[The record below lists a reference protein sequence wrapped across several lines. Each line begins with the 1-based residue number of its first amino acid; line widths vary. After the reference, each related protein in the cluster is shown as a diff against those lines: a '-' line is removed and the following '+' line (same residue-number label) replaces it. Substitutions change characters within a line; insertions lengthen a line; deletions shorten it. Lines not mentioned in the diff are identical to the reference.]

1 MRLISILFVT
11 VLLFAAGC
19 RGGADKVEEKVAD
32 NQQTT
37 PEISMELEKG
47 EPSGAQ
53 IFREKLASHCG
64 RAYEG
69 QVIAAPE
76 NDDFRGKKLVMHVL
90 SCEGDVINVPFNVGD
105 DRSRTWVFTFMGDR
119 ILLKHDHR
127 HEDGTI
133 DEITMYGGMTTNSG
147 QESIQVFPADEE
159 TRLLIP
165 EASTNVWWVTLT
177 DSVFT
182 YNLRRLSTERW
193 FSISFDLTKPVEIPQ
208 PSWGW

>member
-1 MRLISILFVT
+1 MRFISILLAT
-11 VLLFAAGC
+11 VLLLAAGC
-19 RGGADKVEEKVAD
+19 RGGAEKVTE
-32 NQQTT
+32 NQGVT
-37 PEISMELEKG
+37 PEINMQLEKG

-69 QVIAAPE
+69 QVIEAPE
-76 NDDFRGKKLVMHVL
+76 NDDFRGKKLVMYVL

-147 QESIQVFPADEE
+147 HESIQVFPADEE

>member
-1 MRLISILFVT
+1 MLAT
-11 VLLFAAGC
+11 VLLLAAGC
-19 RGGADKVEEKVAD
+19 RGGAEKVTE
-32 NQQTT
+32 NQGLT
-37 PEISMELEKG
+37 PEINMQPEKG
-47 EPSGAQ
+47 EPSGAR

-69 QVIAAPE
+69 QVIEAPE
-76 NDDFRGKKLVMHVL
+76 NDDFRGKKLVMYVL

-147 QESIQVFPADEE
+147 QETIQVFPADEE

-182 YNLRRLSTERW
+182 YNLRRLGTERW
-193 FSISFDLTKPVEIPQ
+193 FSIAFDLTKPVEIPQ

>member
-1 MRLISILFVT
+1 MRFISILLAT
-11 VLLFAAGC
+11 VLLLAAGC
-19 RGGADKVEEKVAD
+19 RGGAEKVTE
-32 NQQTT
+32 NQGVT
-37 PEISMELEKG
+37 PEINMQFEKG

-69 QVIAAPE
+69 QVIEAPE
-76 NDDFRGKKLVMHVL
+76 NDDFRGKKLVMYVL

-147 QESIQVFPADEE
+147 HESIQVFPADEE

>member
-1 MRLISILFVT
+1 MRFISILIVT
-11 VLLFAAGC
+11 VLLFSAGC
-19 RGGADKVEEKVAD
+19 KGGAEKVAD

-105 DRSRTWVFTFMGDR
+105 DRSRTWVFTFMDDR

-147 QESIQVFPADEE
+147 HESIQVFPADEE